1 MPARIVVNG
10 RIRAADDK
18 KNKKKSRR
26 HMSKGEPPEFRLT
39 RHDANVETNYTT
51 AAATC
56 VPQSV
61 RFGSLAMIWM

>member
-1 MPARIVVNG
+1 
-10 RIRAADDK
+10 
-18 KNKKKSRR
+18 
-26 HMSKGEPPEFRLT
+26 MSKGEHPEFRLT